1 MGTSAS
7 YSGPKGGNPL
17 IPSWADLP
25 LPGESP
31 GELGA
36 EPAEARPE
44 ADPRRD
50 DAPPET
56 VPDPLRLTPLRRAVR
71 RSARA
76 GGSDDGAMRAAARHF
91 ASSATG
97 GGDRGAR
104 RMGSARRAGDRM
116 VQAFSALA
124 TGGGQALAR
133 VLRLDSLAGL
143 STTQVWDRLAEFVCS
158 DGASIDEAIVRVAFF
173 QTLRLEIESGLDD
186 LLQAN
191 PEQLS
196 AFFERFIGECVLERL
211 SQDGGSLLEQNG
223 VSAAAAFTHL
233 STLRAFVVV
242 QVRQRLSASQSRFLP
257 GQIDAGR
264 FDTIVSETLREAIT
278 AVGEWGA
285 QG

>member
-7 YSGPKGGNPL
+7 YSGPRGGNPL

-25 LPGESP
+25 LPGEAPSEP
-31 GELGA
+31 AA
-36 EPAEARPE
+36 EPTDSRPE
-44 ADPRRD
+44 ADPRGD
-50 DAPPET
+50 DASPEPI
-56 VPDPLRLTPLRRAVR
+56 PDPLRLIPLRRAVR

-91 ASSATG
+91 ASGAMG
-97 GGDRGAR
+97 GGDRGTR

-124 TGGGQALAR
+124 TGGGLALAQ
-133 VLRLDSLAGL
+133 VLRLDSLTGL

-173 QTLRLEIESGLDD
+173 QTLRLEIENGLDD

-191 PEQLS
+191 PEQLA

-233 STLRAFVVV
+233 STLRAFVLV
-242 QVRQRLSASQSRFLP
+242 QVHQRLSVSQSRFLP
-257 GQIDAGR
+257 DQIDASR
-264 FDTIVSETLREAIT
+264 FETIVSETLREAII
-278 AVGEWGA
+278 AVGDWGA